1 MDQCRGL
8 FLVYLYRNISN
19 TILIDSETFNVKVH
33 FPWGDDIPYKGPL
46 YIHVVDL
53 TSVILIHLQKM
64 RYILENILFFWKF
77 KRKAQLGTRNAFDN
91 FLTGLNWPHLL
102 KALEIILVKSNTIDA
117 VFNVW
122 CMTYVGWGHAAT
134 HTGRSGMECSWTLDT
149 APHESSGYPSDIPL
163 KYQIWLH

>member
-1 MDQCRGL
+1 MIYIGK
-8 FLVYLYRNISN
+8 Y
-19 TILIDSETFNVKVH
+19 TF
-33 FPWGDDIPYKGPL
+33 
-46 YIHVVDL
+46 
-53 TSVILIHLQKM
+53 
-64 RYILENILFFWKF
+64 LFFWKF

-149 APHESSGYPSDIPL
+149 AAHESSGYPSDIP
-163 KYQIWLH
+163 KNHQIDCIKKKIIKKMKISSCQNFLEHKCRLFCIPFLFNVPFADYFSFIPM